1 MIVSI
6 EAKLTALYFSA
17 LLGASLS
24 EIEVCRVG
32 LWGCEPLRG
41 ASVIVGGAAP
51 MIVILIF
58 TPMNKRLLAFTSL
71 VLGFMLLLLGVRSAH
86 SEGSLTWPGHHL
98 TLILFG
104 TGGAVAIMTWF
115 SSNQEETVLLPPP
128 SNSSEPNIRSSIPRL
143 LSLKEKLLYLS
154 TGALTGGILGVF
166 LIRGSENNRSTW
178 DYYVIS
184 TSDLPLLVISI
195 VGGSAPPV
203 VILLSQL
210 KLYRNGVILLS
221 SIVASFVLGLSLVYG
236 EFDLLFGHYRL
247 GYFGL
252 WFAGILTALAALI
265 LQAYS
270 SRRTIKQ
277 DAISTRC
284 RGLR

>member
-1 MIVSI
+1 MVSI
-6 EAKLTALYFSA
+6 AARLIALYFSA
-17 LLGASLS
+17 LMGASLS

-32 LWGCEPLRG
+32 HWGCEPLRG
-41 ASVIVGGAAP
+41 AWVVVGGAAP
-51 MIVILIF
+51 MLVILIF
-58 TPMNKRLLAFTSL
+58 TPMSKRLLAFTSL
-71 VLGFMLLLLGVRSAH
+71 AVGLALLLLGIRSAH

-98 TLILFG
+98 TLLLFG
-104 TGGAVAIMTWF
+104 SGGAVAIMAWS
-115 SSNQEETVLLPPP
+115 SSNQEGAAPLPAPLNPP
-128 SNSSEPNIRSSIPRL
+128 DPNVRFPIPRL
-143 LSLKEKLLYLS
+143 LSLKEKMLYLF
-154 TGALTGGILGVF
+154 TGALAGGMLGVF

-178 DYYVIS
+178 DHYIIS
-184 TSDLPLLVISI
+184 TSDLPLLLISI

-203 VILLSQL
+203 IILLSQL
-210 KLYRNGVILLS
+210 KLHRTGAILLS
-221 SIVASFVLGLSLVYG
+221 PVVASFVLGLSLIYG
-236 EFDLLFGHYRL
+236 EFDSLVGHYRL

-270 SRRTIKQ
+270 SRRAIKQ